1 MGHFLLYATF
11 FVTLGA
17 FAWLYKKNEGYA
29 LIAVV
34 VISVALAALN
44 A

>member
-1 MGHFLLYATF
+1 MGHTLLYTALF
-11 FVTLGA
+11 AALGLM
-17 FAWLYKKNEGYA
+17 AWLYKKNEGYA